1 MAPTCLSGS
10 RGFIAPRFLWRR
22 HPKPRP
28 VSGRGFVFHSPM
40 DKAEI
45 RTRMRA
51 QRKQLN
57 TPERVADIVRHAGD
71 LPAGAVV
78 ALYSAIGA
86 EVPTGD
92 LAIALVDQGRTLCLP
107 VVVDRDAP
115 MVFRLWSIGDPLED
129 DAAGCPA
136 PLDLAGEVMPDLVIT
151 PLVAFD
157 GRGGRLGQGGGY
169 YDRTF
174 EALADVMRVG
184 LAFAGQEVEALPVE
198 AHDICLHGILTENG
212 YRPFK

>member
-1 MAPTCLSGS
+1 MC
-10 RGFIAPRFLWRR
+10 FIAR
-22 HPKPRP
+22 
-28 VSGRGFVFHSPM
+28 M
-40 DKAEI
+40 DKVEI
-45 RTRMRA
+45 RTCMRA
-51 QRKQLN
+51 QRKLLN
-57 TPERVADIVRHAGD
+57 TPERLAAIVGHAGD

-86 EVPTGD
+86 EVPTGE
-92 LAIALVDQGRTLCLP
+92 LAKALAKQGRTLCLP

-136 PLDLAGEVMPDLVIT
+136 PLDLAGEVTPDLVIT

-174 EALADVMRVG
+174 EALSDVMRVG
-184 LAFAGQEVEALPVE
+184 LAFAGQEVDQLPKE
-198 AHDICLHGILTENG
+198 PHDIGLHGILTENG

>member
-1 MAPTCLSGS
+1 
-10 RGFIAPRFLWRR
+10 
-22 HPKPRP
+22 
-28 VSGRGFVFHSPM
+28 M

-51 QRKQLN
+51 QRKLLN
-57 TPERVADIVRHAGD
+57 TPDRVANIVRHAAD

-78 ALYSAIGA
+78 ALYAAIGA
-86 EVPTGD
+86 EVPTDD
-92 LAIALVDQGRTLCLP
+92 LAKALVDQGRTLCLP

-115 MVFRLWSIGDPLED
+115 MVFRLWSIGDPLEE

-136 PLDLAGEVMPDLVIT
+136 PLDLVSEVMPDLVMT

-157 GRGGRLGQGGGY
+157 ARGGRLGQGGGY

-174 EALADVMRVG
+174 EMMPDAMRVG
-184 LAFAGQEVEALPVE
+184 LAFAGQETEYLPKE
-198 AHDICLHGILTENG
+198 PHDIGLHGILTENG